1 MTREEIILS
10 YVKRDGLGLEIGAGC
25 SPIAAKK
32 HGFRVHVLDHC
43 DKEALI
49 EKYRPHGAAVEKI
62 EEVDFVWDG
71 RPYPEIIG
79 ARHLYDWIIGS
90 HVLEHTTDLIGFLN
104 DCDSLLK
111 EDGVLSLA
119 VPDKRRCFDR
129 FRPLTGIGRVIDAAR
144 NPPKVHSGGM
154 AAEYYL
160 TSVTRGGG
168 IAWDAKDKGEYK
180 LVSSLEQAKQ
190 AIYDAGERGIYLDI
204 HEWCFTPTS
213 FRLMM
218 RDLFELGFIQLK
230 ELAFHRT
237 EGCEFYVA
245 LARNGKLPAGSRLE
259 LLQQILAEQ
268 SVE

>member
-1 MTREEIILS
+1 
-10 YVKRDGLGLEIGAGC
+10 
-25 SPIAAKK
+25 
-32 HGFRVHVLDHC
+32 
-43 DKEALI
+43 
-49 EKYRPHGAAVEKI
+49 
-62 EEVDFVWDG
+62 
-71 RPYPEIIG
+71 
-79 ARHLYDWIIGS
+79 
-90 HVLEHTTDLIGFLN
+90 
-104 DCDSLLK
+104 
-111 EDGVLSLA
+111 
-119 VPDKRRCFDR
+119 
-129 FRPLTGIGRVIDAAR
+129 
-144 NPPKVHSGGM
+144 M

-230 ELAFHRT
+230 ELALHRT

-245 LARNGKLPAGSRLE
+245 LARNGKLPGESRLE